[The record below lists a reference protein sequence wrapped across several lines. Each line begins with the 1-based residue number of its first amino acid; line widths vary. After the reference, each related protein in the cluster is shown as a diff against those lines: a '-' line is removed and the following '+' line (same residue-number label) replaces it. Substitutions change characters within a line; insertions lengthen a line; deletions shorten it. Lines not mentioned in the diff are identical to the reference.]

1 MENVFAGWPDPLQMN
16 SGQRVDSLA
25 QWSARRAEMMKV
37 LVPALYGDLP
47 PPPEQTHC
55 TLLHA
60 GRAVQPSTANLH
72 TYRIAVNGRQTF
84 TLRVFVA
91 QDAVRAP
98 VILNGDGCWGYATQ
112 EVIETL
118 VRRGYAFA
126 QFNRTELLSD
136 VAEKG
141 WQQTHCDALH
151 GFGGGAIAAWAW
163 GYQRAVDAILQIP
176 QLDAQRIGIVGHSRG
191 GKATLLAGALDERIA
206 ITAANN
212 SGAAGAG
219 SFLWQARGAETLGDL
234 LDQFAFWLAS
244 DAGRFRDAGPAL
256 PFDQHFL
263 KAMIAPRALLC
274 TEALQDLWANPQ
286 GSWLTRV
293 AAQPVFDL
301 CGASS
306 HNAIAFRHGG
316 HAHTLADWC
325 TLLDFAD
332 AAFGHGDLHTGFNQN
347 PYPELPSHW
356 RQ

>member
-1 MENVFAGWPDPLQMN
+1 MENFFAGWPDPLMMN
-16 SGQRVDSLA
+16 SGQSVVSLA
-25 QWSARRAEMMKV
+25 QWSARRAEMVKI
-37 LVPALYGDLP
+37 LVPALYGALP
-47 PPPEQTHC
+47 PPPEQTRC

-60 GRAVQPSTANLH
+60 GRAVQPGGANLH
-72 TYRIAVNGRQTF
+72 TYRVEVNGRQTF
-84 TLRVFVA
+84 TLRLTLA
-91 QDAVRAP
+91 HDAFRAP

-112 EVIETL
+112 EVIGAI

-136 VAEKG
+136 VAENG
-141 WQQTHCDALH
+141 WQQTRCDALE
-151 GFGGGAIAAWAW
+151 GFTGGAISAWAW

-191 GKATLLAGALDERIA
+191 GKAALLAGALDERIA

-219 SFLWQARGAETLGDL
+219 SYLWQAPGSETLGDL
-234 LDQFAFWLAS
+234 LDRFGFWLAPE
-244 DAGRFRDAGPAL
+244 AGRFSETGPAL

-263 KAMIAPRALLC
+263 KALIAPRALLC

-286 GSWLTRV
+286 GSWLTHV

-301 CGASS
+301 CDASR
-306 HNAIAFRHGG
+306 HNAIAFRDGG

-325 TLLDFAD
+325 SLLDFAD
-332 AAFGHGDLHTGFNQN
+332 AVFSHADLPEGFNRC
-347 PYPELPSHW
+347 PYPDLPSAW
-356 RQ
+356 TR